1 MVGLLAGVGRRVSG
15 EWALAPAGAHDRATT
30 CSLDSLSRNVL
41 AQCDVCT
48 SGGGIEFETKAL
60 RPQKMRFTADK
71 PQRDAIDRQILMELQ
86 QDGRL
91 SNVQLAERVHLSPSA
106 CLRRVKQLEESGVIG
121 QYVALLNPKALGQ
134 HGIGFSIINLQAMN
148 DTVLKGFEQ
157 AVRDEPEILDCF
169 YVAGSN
175 DYLIRFSYRDAED
188 LERFHTTVLMKLPGV
203 ERSNSMLVLRTVKK
217 TTALPL

>member
-1 MVGLLAGVGRRVSG
+1 M
-15 EWALAPAGAHDRATT
+15 PA
-30 CSLDSLSRNVL
+30 
-41 AQCDVCT
+41 
-48 SGGGIEFETKAL
+48 
-60 RPQKMRFTADK
+60 RPQL
-71 PQRDAIDRQILMELQ
+71 DAIDRQILAELQ

-106 CLRRVKQLEESGVIG
+106 CLRRVKQLEDSGVIG
-121 QYVALLNPKALGQ
+121 QYVALLNPKTLGQ
-134 HGIGFSIINLQAMN
+134 HGTCFSIINLQTMN
-148 DTVLKGFEQ
+148 DAVLKGFEQ

-188 LERFHTTVLMKLPGV
+188 LERFHTSVLMRLPGV

-217 TTALPL
+217 TTALPV

>member
-1 MVGLLAGVGRRVSG
+1 MRT
-15 EWALAPAGAHDRATT
+15 PA
-30 CSLDSLSRNVL
+30 S
-41 AQCDVCT
+41 
-48 SGGGIEFETKAL
+48 
-60 RPQKMRFTADK
+60 K
-71 PQRDAIDRQILMELQ
+71 PQLDAIDRQILAELQ

-106 CLRRVKQLEESGVIG
+106 CLRRVKQLEEAGVIG

-134 HGIGFSIINLQAMN
+134 HGTCFSIINLQTMS
-148 DTVLKGFEQ
+148 DGVLRGFEQ

-188 LERFHTTVLMKLPGV
+188 LERFHTQVLMRLPGV

-217 TTALPL
+217 TTALPV